1 MSTGRGAAAG
11 FTLVE
16 LLVTVTLLAIAIA
29 IGVPSFTSFQ
39 RNSELSSATN
49 TLLAAINAA
58 RGEAMK
64 RGMNAMVVPADG
76 GDWASGLVVF
86 VDRDRSLDFDAGRDI
101 LIQNGEPLPAY
112 LAVSANGPAADDP
125 PYILFD
131 ASGYSKLKSGGFGA
145 LAFTIARN
153 DVDASQTPEQTR
165 RIIIASTGRTRTC
178 KPSATDDKTCSA
190 SATAE

>member
-1 MSTGRGAAAG
+1 MSARRSAAAG

-16 LLVTVTLLAIAIA
+16 LLVTVTLLAVAIA

-39 RNSELSSATN
+39 RNSELSSTTN

-76 GDWASGLVVF
+76 ADWASGWVVF

-112 LAVSANGPAADDP
+112 LTVSGNNSAADDP

-131 ASGYSKLKSGGFGA
+131 ASGYSKLKAGGFGA

-153 DVDASQTPEQTR
+153 DVDASHAPEQTR
-165 RIIIASTGRTRTC
+165 RIIIANTGRTRTC
-178 KPSATDDKTCSA
+178 KPSAADDPRCKESA
-190 SATAE
+190 LE